1 MNTARPTT
9 AIVCSAVPSPPVSVS
24 SASASV
30 GKPRMASWFQ
40 TPVSVTA
47 SATWSAWKPQANSIA
62 AEIPI
67 PTAGP
72 PGAM

>member
-1 MNTARPTT
+1 
-9 AIVCSAVPSPPVSVS
+9 
-24 SASASV
+24 
-30 GKPRMASWFQ
+30 MASWFQ